1 MSQDQP
7 LRRGAGGERVRQLQ
21 AATNRRLKAR
31 AMDDYAIA
39 EDGSLDAQ
47 AIAGVAKA
55 AWALGAMRT
64 TLAKLDE
71 GEIPLGVER
80 MIRNPGRRQ
89 DEQKDRARKR
99 MIHMRAARK
108 RRAEEAKREGSK
120 RARVV
125 QEALKA
131 AANYRANPGAYHYLA
146 GGQANTE
153 YLKPTP
159 STWRSDCSQFAASV
173 YKGAGLPSPS
183 NTSHEFA
190 STWSMI
196 KRGKVTYKPRPG
208 DLGMYGPTSAPHH
221 VEVYCGIPGQEF
233 VGHGS
238 APIDSITP
246 GRPSFYLTYDFL
258 D

>member
-7 LRRGAGGERVRQLQ
+7 LRRGDSGERVRQLQ

-31 AMDDYAIA
+31 GLDDYAID
-39 EDGSLDAQ
+39 EDSSLDAK

-55 AWALGAMRT
+55 AWALGAMRA
-64 TLAKLDE
+64 TLAKLDD
-71 GEIPLGVER
+71 GEVPLGVER

-89 DEQKDRARKR
+89 DGQKDRGRLR
-99 MIHMRAARK
+99 MKHMRAARK
-108 RRAEEAKREGSK
+108 RRAQEAKTAGNK
-120 RARVV
+120 RQRVV
-125 QEALKA
+125 QEAMKA
-131 AANYRANPGAYHYLA
+131 AKNYRANPNAYHYLA

-159 STWRSDCSQFAASV
+159 SGWRSDCSQFAAAV
-173 YKGAGLPSPS
+173 YKGAGLPSPA
-183 NTSHEFA
+183 NTTHEYA

-196 KRGKVTYKPRPG
+196 KRGTVTYKPRPG

-221 VEVYCGIPGQEF
+221 VEVYCGVPGQEF

-238 APIDSITP
+238 APIDSVTP
-246 GRPSFYLTYDFL
+246 GRPTFYLTYDFL

>member
-7 LRRGAGGERVRQLQ
+7 LRRGDSGERVRQLQ

-31 AMDDYAIA
+31 GLDDYAID
-39 EDGSLDAQ
+39 EDSSLDAK

-55 AWALGAMRT
+55 AWALGAMRA
-64 TLAKLDE
+64 TLAKLDD
-71 GEIPLGVER
+71 GEVPLGVER

-89 DEQKDRARKR
+89 DGQKDRGRLR
-99 MIHMRAARK
+99 MKHMRAARK
-108 RRAEEAKREGSK
+108 RRAHEAKTAGNK
-120 RARVV
+120 RQRVV
-125 QEALKA
+125 QEAMKA
-131 AANYRANPGAYHYLA
+131 AQNYRANPNAYHYLA

-159 STWRSDCSQFAASV
+159 SGWRSDCSQFAAAV
-173 YKGAGLPSPS
+173 YKGAGLPSPA
-183 NTSHEFA
+183 NTTHEYA

-196 KRGKVTYKPRPG
+196 KRGTVTYKPRPG

-221 VEVYCGIPGQEF
+221 VEVYCGVPGQEF

-238 APIDSITP
+238 APIDSVTP
-246 GRPSFYLTYDFL
+246 GRPTFYLTYDFL